1 MRTSKWLATGV
12 SVGVCLFAGM
22 AMAADDAAPSGFL
35 GDGYPKLVDVQSP
48 SKQKV
53 KRWLAPEVV
62 AANYD
67 SLMLQ
72 PTVLYP
78 EPQGTEQASMATL
91 NEIRAYMDVAL
102 KRELADVITLVNEP
116 GPRTLK
122 LRPAITAAAAKD
134 MGLKPYQ
141 YMPIAFVVTL
151 GQTTKKATLAVEY
164 EVQDSSTGKVIGAG
178 MRESAGQDIKSMN
191 EKLTLENVKPAVDV
205 WAKDARAF
213 IAAGNFKK

>member
-1 MRTSKWLATGV
+1 MRSFKGLSK
-12 SVGVCLFAGM
+12 GVCAGLLLFAGV
-22 AMAADDAAPSGFL
+22 AVAQDHPTNSGFL
-35 GDGYPKLVDVQSP
+35 GDAYPKLLEVKSP

-102 KRELADVITLVNEP
+102 KRELADVITLVNEL